1 MNLSLGKGRNK
12 YEYHVLCLVR
22 SYTRLGHI
30 LECKKMKINYEK
42 VGIYLACIGFVY
54 MFWQGQNSDKV
65 ILFDIKERLAKLEV
79 KVEHL
84 EKD

>member
-1 MNLSLGKGRNK
+1 
-12 YEYHVLCLVR
+12 
-22 SYTRLGHI
+22 
-30 LECKKMKINYEK
+30 MKINYEK